1 MNSAWLAEFHRQW
14 QRARGSRLREM
25 VIAFSRDWGQLLRDA
40 GVESAEDIR
49 HSIREAETLAAT
61 GQVKLQRYRN
71 RFIRRIQLPV
81 TQEPWLRAQFA
92 SEAPSKLVGNSLA
105 EVEKAKRKQ
114 HPLLRDLWTI
124 LCQHLTTAFSAGRTL
139 RPFHWRQ
146 PEAVQALLSLLYDLT
161 SREWPPYTLVRDAC
175 VVLGR
180 ETKAIERHQ
189 AALESALTLLFGRPM
204 SLEGLGIIT
213 SNSRLLFDGP
223 LSLEF
228 ADGSRHEAGNLRHG
242 DFITAADLDRAVR
255 VTTTA
260 ARILSVENSKSPFS
274 NLAVQNTARSTLLI
288 ATSFPT
294 QAVRT
299 LLAKL
304 PPELPHYHFGDTD
317 PAGFLILHKLR
328 QLGTRP
334 VNSHLMLWRE
344 KTASPLLSAYD
355 FRVLDH
361 LLKIEEMADCWVQ
374 LNRMKASGQ
383 RGDFEQES
391 LGPPFEDWPFYSQH

>member
-25 VIAFSRDWGQLLRDA
+25 VTAFSRDWGQLLRDA

-81 TQEPWLRAQFA
+81 TQEPWLRAQFT
-92 SEAPSKLVGNSLA
+92 SEAPRKLVGNSLA
-105 EVEKAKRKQ
+105 EVEKAKHKQ

-124 LCQHLTTAFSAGRTL
+124 LCQHLATAFSAGRTL

-242 DFITAADLDRAVR
+242 DFITAAASAAALLGSGSGRLGHIAAQGKLTQTDLLRFEPLGNVVIQAWAHGLPV
-255 VTTTA
+255 VA
-260 ARILSVENSKSPFS
+260 ANSQGPG
-274 NLAVQNTARSTLLI
+274 ALI
-288 ATSFPT
+288 
-294 QAVRT
+294 RDG
-299 LLAKL
+299 
-304 PPELPHYHFGDTD
+304 ED
-317 PAGFLILHKLR
+317 GFLIPIDDADALAERTKTVLADPALR
-328 QLGTRP
+328 ARLIQAGHAR
-334 VNSHLMLWRE
+334 VEAEFSEAAVVEEWHHLF
-344 KTASPLLSAYD
+344 S
-355 FRVLDH
+355 
-361 LLKIEEMADCWVQ
+361 
-374 LNRMKASGQ
+374 RMGEA
-383 RGDFEQES
+383 
-391 LGPPFEDWPFYSQH
+391 